1 MKMIRRVFAVLSA
14 VFCLVSCNNES
25 KRMPIYVE
33 PWYNSEP
40 LTIQVGKFSDVLKS
54 EDVKKLQSTADVIRA
69 EIDNTPIE
77 TLYVLAIRFYDL
89 GQKDDAVYWFY
100 TAQFRRNLYA
110 RMIENVGGVGEP
122 AFECRQAQLVFN
134 KLSGKWING
143 YAGGVPDKWL
153 EILAQVINEGRKSGY
168 VGLAYPK
175 LTFKPETEQAAVA
188 EEIAKELSTGISYSF
203 DEKNIIVFSQSYDL
217 ENNKL
222 VDIDYTWYRDLHCWK
237 ASLTYRSKRSEL
249 KFKINMKDW

>member
-1 MKMIRRVFAVLSA
+1 MAFAVLSA

-25 KRMPIYVE
+25 QRIPIYVE

-40 LTIQVGKFSDVLKS
+40 FTIQVGKFSDVLKS
-54 EDVKKLQSTADVIRA
+54 EDVEKLQSTADVIRA

-122 AFECRQAQLVFN
+122 AFECRQAQLAFN

-153 EILAQVINEGRKSGY
+153 EILAQVIDEGLKSGY
-168 VGLAYPK
+168 VGLAYPE

-188 EEIAKELSTGISYSF
+188 EEIAKELSELRQYIIDNREEMAQARKENGIEGKY
-203 DEKNIIVFSQSYDL
+203 
-217 ENNKL
+217 
-222 VDIDYTWYRDLHCWK
+222 
-237 ASLTYRSKRSEL
+237 
-249 KFKINMKDW
+249 

>member
-1 MKMIRRVFAVLSA
+1 MIRMAFAVLSA

-25 KRMPIYVE
+25 ERIPIYVE

-40 LTIQVGKFSDVLKS
+40 FTIQVGKFSDVLKS

-110 RMIENVGGVGEP
+110 RMIENVGV
-122 AFECRQAQLVFN
+122 
-134 KLSGKWING
+134 
-143 YAGGVPDKWL
+143 
-153 EILAQVINEGRKSGY
+153 
-168 VGLAYPK
+168 
-175 LTFKPETEQAAVA
+175 
-188 EEIAKELSTGISYSF
+188 
-203 DEKNIIVFSQSYDL
+203 
-217 ENNKL
+217 
-222 VDIDYTWYRDLHCWK
+222 
-237 ASLTYRSKRSEL
+237 
-249 KFKINMKDW
+249 

>member
-122 AFECRQAQLVFN
+122 AFECRQAQLAFN

-168 VGLAYPK
+168 VELAYPK

-188 EEIAKELSTGISYSF
+188 EDIAKELSELRQYIIDNREEMAQARKENGIEGKY
-203 DEKNIIVFSQSYDL
+203 
-217 ENNKL
+217 
-222 VDIDYTWYRDLHCWK
+222 
-237 ASLTYRSKRSEL
+237 
-249 KFKINMKDW
+249 

>member
-1 MKMIRRVFAVLSA
+1 MKMIRMAFAVLSA

-25 KRMPIYVE
+25 QRIPIYVE

-40 LTIQVGKFSDVLKS
+40 FTIQVGKFSDVLKS

-110 RMIENVGGVGEP
+110 RMIENVGGVG
-122 AFECRQAQLVFN
+122 
-134 KLSGKWING
+134 LSLIH
-143 YAGGVPDKWL
+143 
-153 EILAQVINEGRKSGY
+153 I
-168 VGLAYPK
+168 
-175 LTFKPETEQAAVA
+175 
-188 EEIAKELSTGISYSF
+188 
-203 DEKNIIVFSQSYDL
+203 
-217 ENNKL
+217 
-222 VDIDYTWYRDLHCWK
+222 
-237 ASLTYRSKRSEL
+237 
-249 KFKINMKDW
+249 

>member
-89 GQKDDAVYWFY
+89 GQKDDAVY
-100 TAQFRRNLYA
+100 
-110 RMIENVGGVGEP
+110 
-122 AFECRQAQLVFN
+122 
-134 KLSGKWING
+134 
-143 YAGGVPDKWL
+143 
-153 EILAQVINEGRKSGY
+153 
-168 VGLAYPK
+168 
-175 LTFKPETEQAAVA
+175 
-188 EEIAKELSTGISYSF
+188 
-203 DEKNIIVFSQSYDL
+203 
-217 ENNKL
+217 
-222 VDIDYTWYRDLHCWK
+222 
-237 ASLTYRSKRSEL
+237 
-249 KFKINMKDW
+249 

>member
-1 MKMIRRVFAVLSA
+1 MIRRAFAVLSA

-25 KRMPIYVE
+25 QRMPIYVE

-40 LTIQVGKFSDVLKS
+40 FTIQVGKFSDVLKS

-122 AFECRQAQLVFN
+122 AFECRQAQLASINCPGNGLTVMQVVYR
-134 KLSGKWING
+134 ING
-143 YAGGVPDKWL
+143 LKYLLKLLMKVPK
-153 EILAQVINEGRKSGY
+153 
-168 VGLAYPK
+168 
-175 LTFKPETEQAAVA
+175 A
-188 EEIAKELSTGISYSF
+188 EF
-203 DEKNIIVFSQSYDL
+203 IIVNFS
-217 ENNKL
+217 
-222 VDIDYTWYRDLHCWK
+222 
-237 ASLTYRSKRSEL
+237 
-249 KFKINMKDW
+249 INAPYGAVPIHY